1 MNRAC
6 TPRCCWLA
14 FVLLVLCHME
24 QNSAARTSAS
34 LGGIA
39 GRTGDDPMTAAQR
52 SALETLC
59 RETGEEFDATL
70 TKAEAAELMDV
81 IQTVAPLG
89 EGGDR

>member
-1 MNRAC
+1 
-6 TPRCCWLA
+6 
-14 FVLLVLCHME
+14 
-24 QNSAARTSAS
+24 
-34 LGGIA
+34 
-39 GRTGDDPMTAAQR
+39 MTAAER

-81 IQTVAPLG
+81 IQTVAPRV